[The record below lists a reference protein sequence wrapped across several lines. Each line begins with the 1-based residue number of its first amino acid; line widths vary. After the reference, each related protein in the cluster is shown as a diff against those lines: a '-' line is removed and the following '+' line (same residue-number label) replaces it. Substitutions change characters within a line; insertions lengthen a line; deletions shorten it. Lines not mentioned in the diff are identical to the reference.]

1 MEETERKIYEQMA
14 KRLEVLQKICINTKL
29 QIRFIQQR
37 KLKGLLRLLDE
48 RAEYIQQLEYF
59 QVAKKA
65 SFNPEIRE
73 LAKLIQEK
81 EQEIVADN
89 QTALATAQTER
100 KHIME
105 DLYSVRSRKK
115 MRSSYYT
122 RWIGGKGKVLNQ
134 QG

>member
-1 MEETERKIYEQMA
+1 MA
-14 KRLEVLQKICINTKL
+14 KRFEVLQKISINTKL
-29 QIRFIQQR
+29 QIRFIHQR

-48 RAEYIQQLEYF
+48 RTEYLQQMDHL
-59 QVAKKA
+59 QIAKKLT
-65 SFNPEIRE
+65 FNPKIRE
-73 LAKLIQEK
+73 LANLIQEK

-89 QTALATAQTER
+89 QTALAAAQTER

-105 DLYSVRSRKK
+105 DLYSVRARKK